1 MYIKKKTK
9 KTTIDK
15 GGLIGFHDD
24 ATASGRKR
32 KRGEEEKTKGKSLRM
47 YLADDKSELK
57 I

>member
-1 MYIKKKTK
+1 MYIKKKQT

-24 ATASGRKR
+24 ATASGRKM
-32 KRGEEEKTKGKSLRM
+32 KRGEEGKTKGKNLRM
-47 YLADDKSELK
+47 HLADDKSELK